1 MNTPSVKSF
10 HALRNLN
17 IKLKRDDSVQISK
30 AGGFVKARFRGR
42 ANFTFGA
49 TPEEAKQRLFCAVA
63 KRWGITRAPI
73 TPIDKLLRR
82 GLSTK

>member
-1 MNTPSVKSF
+1 MPVVKQFGDLHKLSF
-10 HALRNLN
+10 
-17 IKLKRDDSVQISK
+17 KLKRDDSVQISK

-49 TPEEAKQRLFCAVA
+49 TPEEAKQRLFCVVA
-63 KRWGITRAPI
+63 KRWGITRAPMA
-73 TPIDKLLRR
+73 PIDKLLRR